1 LGGLCLEIVSQKLCR
16 DICIMSESMHPIPEQ
31 QWHKQPSVRST
42 LCRALSISAP
52 IAKCTHHGVTCK
64 VHYHREA
71 IVIQHD
77 HVCFLGLSQSRVSKA
92 ETAATGVASAIQL
105 TPGEAV
111 EKWTLALQLDH
122 IVERSSTMQEMSHR
136 LAGDGHHSQA
146 HEHMSLTHQHYASA
160 MHQARKWVCGL
171 QRLEQHRRAVS
182 WKLVNRKCK
191 LLRRRMV
198 GNMQGRW

>member
-1 LGGLCLEIVSQKLCR
+1 
-16 DICIMSESMHPIPEQ
+16 MSESMHPIPEQ

-146 HEHMSLTHQHYASA
+146 HEHMSLTHHMRQQCIKRGNGSVGCNAWNNTDVLCHGS
-160 MHQARKWVCGL
+160 L
-171 QRLEQHRRAVS
+171 SIVS
-182 WKLVNRKCK
+182 VSS
-191 LLRRRMV
+191 
-198 GNMQGRW
+198 